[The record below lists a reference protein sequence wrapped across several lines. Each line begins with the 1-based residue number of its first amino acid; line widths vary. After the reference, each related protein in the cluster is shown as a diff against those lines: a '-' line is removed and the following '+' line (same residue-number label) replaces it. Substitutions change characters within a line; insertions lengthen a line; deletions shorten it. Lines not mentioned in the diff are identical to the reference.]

1 MKTILELA
9 DALQAVMGKATFASF
24 VYTDKKRGEKAR
36 YTVILN
42 ASYRNQVEDSKLE
55 LELRAKDATGIAAK
69 VIADMIESL
78 NESLAAMDE
87 GREHMAYTKAG
98 QYLKLGDGLKLNLND
113 NTLEISGL
121 RQSKVVLEK
130 GKPFVAVK
138 HRNEETAL
146 KAQFRRELPLG
157 KFRTW
162 ALDAGNIHVAKLNG
176 DTIEF
181 SVE

>member
-9 DALQAVMGKATFASF
+9 EALNAVMGKATFASF

-36 YTVILN
+36 YTVTLN
-42 ASYRNQVEDSKLE
+42 ASYRKQVEASKLE
-55 LELRAKDATGIAAK
+55 LELRAKDAVGIEAK
-69 VIADMIESL
+69 VIADMIASL

-87 GREHMAYTKAG
+87 GREHVNYTKAG
-98 QYLKLGDGLKLNLND
+98 QYLNLGDGLKLNLND

-130 GKPFVAVK
+130 GKPYVAVK
-138 HRNEETAL
+138 HRSEETAL
-146 KAQFRRELPLG
+146 KATLRSELPIG

-162 ALDAGNIHVAKLNG
+162 ALDAGHIHTAKLNG

-181 SVE
+181 GAE